1 MNNKVLI
8 ACYDCGEQTL
18 VPATEQYQTRQI
30 CLSCKE
36 ERVLAWERKLEA
48 QIEKAYESKF

>member
-1 MNNKVLI
+1 MENKVLI
-8 ACYDCGEQTL
+8 ACYECGEQTL
-18 VPATEQYQTRQI
+18 APAMAKHQTRQI